1 MLRWIYWNCKGLF
14 LISFKMTN
22 NYEEN
27 EAKLDK
33 LLLIFRRLFLILFIL
48 FLLRI
53 LLFKIFKINKSSTE
67 NENTEIPKENI
78 EIKDK
83 EIEIENKKI
92 EESSTPTTNEKWKKN
107 LWKNYS
113 IDKNNVLYKG
123 EIIKFADSENF
134 RIIDKKELEW
144 REAINSDSLLDI
156 FADYNT
162 RVVLMKN
169 IDKIIES
176 KENITLELKN
186 SSENW
191 MYKMKNDYKNLSQF
205 DRWDRYEM
213 TDEQRAKFAIMFLY
227 IKIIKNYNNDQAT
240 MERALEELKFF
251 LENFDKKDLV
261 KEKNLKKIK
270 WDLGIDNDC
279 LYVNGE
285 LYACFLDNL
294 FAK

>member
-1 MLRWIYWNCKGLF
+1 M
-14 LISFKMTN
+14 
-22 NYEEN
+22 
-27 EAKLDK
+27 
-33 LLLIFRRLFLILFIL
+33 
-48 FLLRI
+48 
-53 LLFKIFKINKSSTE
+53 
-67 NENTEIPKENI
+67 
-78 EIKDK
+78 
-83 EIEIENKKI
+83 
-92 EESSTPTTNEKWKKN
+92 
-107 LWKNYS
+107 
-113 IDKNNVLYKG
+113 
-123 EIIKFADSENF
+123 
-134 RIIDKKELEW
+134 
-144 REAINSDSLLDI
+144 
-156 FADYNT
+156 
-162 RVVLMKN
+162 
-169 IDKIIES
+169 
-176 KENITLELKN
+176 
-186 SSENW
+186 
-191 MYKMKNDYKNLSQF
+191 SQF